1 MHYLGPLQSHRDA
14 VEEDECKDDVVEELM
29 GDNGLAQQPE
39 PDKRGVEEGR
49 GKREICGKIYSRNV
63 SVSRSFSS
71 SPRKMLLQGI
81 PQCSLVKGNTLN
93 TSYK

>member
-39 PDKRGVEEGR
+39 PDKRGGQREEGDMWQDLFKKCQR
-49 GKREICGKIYSRNV
+49 LKIFQFLSKKDAPSRYPTMLTGKRKYPEYI
-63 SVSRSFSS
+63 
-71 SPRKMLLQGI
+71 L
-81 PQCSLVKGNTLN
+81 
-93 TSYK
+93 